1 MKSFCMVIFV
11 LMTTTFQGLAQE
23 RMPIIDMHMH
33 ALAADQQ
40 GPPPVAICS
49 PFEQFPAWDPAR
61 PYGELWLDMLKNP
74 PCADPIWSPKTDEE
88 LMDRTLE
95 VMNKY
100 NVIGVLSGTPH
111 RVEAWMDAEPNRFYA
126 GLGFQLG
133 PDSYTPDSLRA
144 LHAAGQLNVL
154 AEITNQYIGMD
165 PSDERMEPYWQLA
178 EELDIPVGIHIG
190 TGPPGVIYLGATG
203 YRARLH
209 SPLTVEEVLV
219 KHPKLRV
226 YIMHAGYPML
236 DDMLAVM
243 YSHPQVYVELGV
255 IIFTQPKKA
264 FYRYLET
271 MVDAGFGNRIMFGS
285 DQMVWPEAIVRSI
298 DTINKASFLT
308 EQEKRDILY
317 NNAARF
323 LRLSEAESALHH
335 DM

>member
-1 MKSFCMVIFV
+1 MKLFCIVISV
-11 LMTTTFQGLAQE
+11 LLTTLQGFAQD
-23 RMPIIDMHMH
+23 RQPIIDMHMH

-49 PFEQFPAWDPAR
+49 PFDQFPAWDPIQ

-74 PCADPIWSPKTDEE
+74 PCTDPIWSPKTDSE
-88 LMDRTLE
+88 LMNRSLE
-95 VMNKY
+95 IMEKY
-100 NVIGVLSGTPH
+100 NVIGVLSGTPD
-111 RVEAWMDAEPNRFYA
+111 RVKIWMDAAPNRFYA
-126 GLGFQLG
+126 GLGFQLEPNSYS
-133 PDSYTPDSLRA
+133 PDSIRA
-144 LHAAGQLNVL
+144 LHVAGQLDVF
-154 AEITNQYIGMD
+154 AEITNQYIGIE

-178 EELDIPVGIHIG
+178 EELDIPAGIHIG

-203 YRARLH
+203 YRANLH
-209 SPLTVEEVLV
+209 SPLTLEDVLV

-243 YSHPQVYVELGV
+243 YAHPQVYVELGV

-264 FYRYLET
+264 FYRYLEALI
-271 MVDAGFGNRIMFGS
+271 DAGFGNRIMFGS

-298 DTINKASFLT
+298 DTINRAPFLT
-308 EQEKRDILY
+308 EKQKRDILY

-323 LRLSEAESALHH
+323 LRLSEAEISRHH

>member
-1 MKSFCMVIFV
+1 MKLFCIVISV
-11 LMTTTFQGLAQE
+11 LLTTLQGFAQD
-23 RMPIIDMHMH
+23 RQPIIDMHMH

-49 PFEQFPAWDPAR
+49 PFDQFPAWDPIQ

-74 PCADPIWSPKTDEE
+74 PCTDPIWSPKTDSE
-88 LMDRTLE
+88 LMNRSLE
-95 VMNKY
+95 IMEKY
-100 NVIGVLSGTPH
+100 NVIGVLSGTPD
-111 RVEAWMDAEPNRFYA
+111 RVKIWMDAAPNRFYA
-126 GLGFQLG
+126 GLGFQLEPNSYS
-133 PDSYTPDSLRA
+133 PDSIRA
-144 LHAAGQLNVL
+144 LHVAGQLDVF
-154 AEITNQYIGMD
+154 AEITNQYIGIE

-178 EELDIPVGIHIG
+178 EELDIPAGIHIG

-203 YRARLH
+203 YRANLH
-209 SPLTVEEVLV
+209 SPLTLEDVLV

-243 YSHPQVYVELGV
+243 YAHPQVYVELGV
-255 IIFTQPKKA
+255 IIFTQPKKP
-264 FYRYLET
+264 FYRYLEALI
-271 MVDAGFGNRIMFGS
+271 DAGFGNRIMFGS

-298 DTINKASFLT
+298 DTINRAPFLT
-308 EQEKRDILY
+308 EKQKRDILY

-323 LRLSEAESALHH
+323 LRLSEAEISRHH

>member
-1 MKSFCMVIFV
+1 MKPFCFLIFV
-11 LMTTTFQGLAQE
+11 LLATLQGLAQE
-23 RMPIIDMHMH
+23 RPPIIDMHMH

-49 PFEQFPAWDPAR
+49 PFNQFPAWDPAQ
-61 PYGELWLDMLKNP
+61 PYGELWLDILKNP
-74 PCADPIWSPKTDEE
+74 PCSDPIWSPKTDSE
-88 LMDRTLE
+88 LMNRSLE
-95 VMNKY
+95 IMKKY
-100 NVIGVLSGTPH
+100 NVIGVLSGTPD
-111 RVEAWMDAEPNRFYA
+111 RVKIWMNAAPNRFYA
-126 GLGFQLG
+126 GVGFQLEPNSYS
-133 PDSYTPDSLRA
+133 PDSIRA
-144 LHAAGQLNVL
+144 LHVAGQLDVF
-154 AEITNQYIGMD
+154 AEITNQYIGID

-209 SPLTVEEVLV
+209 SPLSIEEVLV

-236 DDMLAVM
+236 DDMLAVL
-243 YSHPQVYVELGV
+243 YAHPQVYVELGV

-298 DTINKASFLT
+298 DTINKAPFLT
-308 EQEKRDILY
+308 EKHKRDILY

-323 LRLSEAESALHH
+323 LRLSKAEISRHL